1 VEGLPVSL
9 QERAEVRG
17 GAIFLFGNVIH
28 NGGKKFQQ
36 ALKTLTSQA
45 LVPLLFHLADSCPKV
60 IMVSGL
66 WLREPG
72 WGKTHPLVGL
82 EDSALR
88 LEPRGRLPIYRGH
101 LDQTGRTNTDLVGKP
116 ADRERERTPSWWWFP
131 QPPAYSFS
139 ISSYP

>member
-1 VEGLPVSL
+1 M
-9 QERAEVRG
+9 RG

-66 WLREPG
+66 WLP
-72 WGKTHPLVGL
+72 
-82 EDSALR
+82 A
-88 LEPRGRLPIYRGH
+88 
-101 LDQTGRTNTDLVGKP
+101 GRTGGLSPEIGAQRKAANLQRSLGP
-116 ADRERERTPSWWWFP
+116 DRED
-131 QPPAYSFS
+131 QH
-139 ISSYP
+139 